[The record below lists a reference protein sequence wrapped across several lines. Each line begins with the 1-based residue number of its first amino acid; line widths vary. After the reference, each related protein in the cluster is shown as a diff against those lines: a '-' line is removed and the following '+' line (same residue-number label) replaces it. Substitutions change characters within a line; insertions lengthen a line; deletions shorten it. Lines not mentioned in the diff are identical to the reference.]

1 MVDYRVRTFLQLYET
16 MNYRRT
22 AELLRL
28 SQPAVS
34 QQIHSLEGEYGCKL
48 FVYDGR
54 RLHRTEQADQVA
66 AYARSALYN
75 EQQLLRELKK
85 PAVRQIRIGATKT
98 IGEFVVAEQLG
109 RYICRTDGNLTVV
122 VDNTEVL
129 LGKLEH
135 EELDFALV
143 EGAFNKQKY
152 GHALYQRARFLGMCH
167 RSHPF
172 AGRMVSLEELAG
184 QSVVLREKGSGT
196 RAILENTLAE
206 YGYSVE
212 MFSRIICASSFSLI
226 AHFVEAGAG
235 ITFAYSAVAAARRD
249 IAPFHLSCLQEE
261 REFHIVYLRGTKVFP
276 LIREVLG
283 QEIPLPEEQIP

>member
-54 RLHRTEQADQVA
+54 RLYRTPQADRVA

-75 EQQLLRELKK
+75 EQQMFRELRR
-85 PAVRQIRIGATKT
+85 PAVPQIRVGATKT
-98 IGEFVVAEQLG
+98 IGEFVAAEPLAD
-109 RYICRTDGNLTVV
+109 YVCRSEGGFTVV

-129 LGKLEH
+129 LRKLEH

-143 EGAFNKQKY
+143 EGAFDKQKY

-167 RSHPF
+167 ASHPF
-172 AGRMVSLEELAG
+172 AGRTVTLEDLAG
-184 QSVVLREKGSGT
+184 QAVVLREKGSGT

-206 YGYSVE
+206 YGYSIE
-212 MFSRIICASSFSLI
+212 MFSRMICASSFSLI
-226 AHFVEAGAG
+226 ARFVAAGAG
-235 ITFAYSAVAAARRD
+235 ITFAYSAVGAGRGDVAR
-249 IAPFHLSCLQEE
+249 FHLSCLQEE
-261 REFHIVYLRGTKVFP
+261 REFSVVYLRGTKVFP

-283 QEIPLPEEQIP
+283 PDIPLPGEE

>member
-85 PAVRQIRIGATKT
+85 LDKVAYIRFASVYRD
-98 IGEFVVAEQLG
+98 FS
-109 RYICRTDGNLTVV
+109 D
-122 VDNTEVL
+122 VDS
-129 LGKLEH
+129 
-135 EELDFALV
+135 FLV
-143 EGAFNKQKY
+143 ELKK
-152 GHALYQRARFLGMCH
+152 
-167 RSHPF
+167 
-172 AGRMVSLEELAG
+172 
-184 QSVVLREKGSGT
+184 
-196 RAILENTLAE
+196 
-206 YGYSVE
+206 
-212 MFSRIICASSFSLI
+212 
-226 AHFVEAGAG
+226 
-235 ITFAYSAVAAARRD
+235 
-249 IAPFHLSCLQEE
+249 LQEE
-261 REFHIVYLRGTKVFP
+261 D
-276 LIREVLG
+276 
-283 QEIPLPEEQIP
+283 